1 MNRQERRMRLLS
13 VITVTIMKVSSY
25 VTRLGAYITMS
36 AILCISALASTG
48 CGSTTAK
55 QAPTPLVKTMVIGE
69 SQGADSTTYSGVIQN
84 KTETQLAFQSSGQV
98 VTKQIHVGDHVQ
110 AGQVLGSVDKSNVQD
125 QVTRA
130 HAAVTA
136 AQSQYDLAATNA
148 NRYQSLYDQQ
158 AVSRLQLDQMIHANN
173 SALAALEEAKA
184 NLNTATTQLAYTN
197 LVAPDD
203 GIITAVHFE
212 VGQVVAAGQQV
223 ATMTSGNEPE
233 AVIALPE
240 QIVGTI
246 HSGMPVTVSLWA
258 LPNQSIQ
265 GVVREI
271 SPVPDPVSRTYTVRI
286 SLSNPPAALELGM
299 TANVSLT
306 SAANEAITIPITALT
321 KNSTGQASVYVI
333 RKNTLHLVPVTTSQF
348 QDNNV
353 LVTQGLSRGDRI
365 VTAGVDRLSDGE
377 TVRF

>member
-1 MNRQERRMRLLS
+1 MS

-36 AILCISALASTG
+36 AILCIFALASAG

-69 SQGADSTTYSGVIQN
+69 SQGSDSTTYSGVIQN

-98 VTKQIHVGDHVQ
+98 VTKQIHVGDHIQ
-110 AGQVLGSVDKSNVQD
+110 AGQILGSVDKSNLQD

-265 GVVREI
+265 GVVREL
-271 SPVPDPVSRTYTVRI
+271 SPVPDPVSRTYTIRI
-286 SLSNPPAALELGM
+286 RLSNPPAALELGM

-306 SAANEAITIPITALT
+306 SAAKEAITIPITALT
-321 KNSTGQASVYVI
+321 KNSRGQASVYVI